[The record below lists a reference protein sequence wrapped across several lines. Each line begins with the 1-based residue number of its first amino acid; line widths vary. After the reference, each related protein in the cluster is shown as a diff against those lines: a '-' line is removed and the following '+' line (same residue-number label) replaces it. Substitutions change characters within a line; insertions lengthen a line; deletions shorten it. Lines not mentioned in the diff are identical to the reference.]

1 MRNDSCEALY
11 EIVKLVEESE
21 GKPDL
26 EAVKSRLTD
35 QMKLRIIPAGE
46 SIFHIEDQRER
57 VYFVICGSFINYR
70 ISVNGKINVVS
81 REKAPR
87 WNGVDRAL
95 KLGRI
100 NFTEN
105 RTLEETAVLEIKTGC
120 FLKALEENGRFG
132 LYMLR
137 HILNKMT
144 GISEKSDH
152 LLFDDTRGRLVS
164 TILKYWKENRS
175 EDGSFRIETTNV
187 SLADEA
193 GISIRSLYRGIS
205 SLKKEGRISV
215 RKGRIVVSQQQVEA
229 LEKAFKR

>member
-1 MRNDSCEALY
+1 MRNDSCKALY
-11 EIVKLVEESE
+11 EIVKLVEETK

-26 EAVKSRLTD
+26 GAVKARLTD
-35 QMKLRIIPAGE
+35 QMKIRIVPEGQP
-46 SIFHIEDQRER
+46 IFHIEDQRET

-95 KLGRI
+95 KLDHI

-105 RTLEETAVLEIKTGC
+105 KTLEETVVLEVKASC

-164 TILKYWKENRS
+164 TILKYWRENHN
-175 EDGSFRIETTNV
+175 EDGNCRIETTNV
-187 SLADEA
+187 GLADEA

-205 SLKKEGRISV
+205 HLKKEGKISV
-215 RKGRIVVSQQQVEA
+215 KKGKIVVSRMQAEV
-229 LEKAFKR
+229 LEKLFKC